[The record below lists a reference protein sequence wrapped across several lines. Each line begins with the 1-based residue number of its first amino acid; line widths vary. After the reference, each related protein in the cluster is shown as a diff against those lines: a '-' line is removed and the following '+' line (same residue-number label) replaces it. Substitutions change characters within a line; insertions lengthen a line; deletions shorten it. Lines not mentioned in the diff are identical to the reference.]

1 MFQYPQCGYVTSKFF
16 YNTWVLQI
24 FEYCS
29 WKKLGRLKSNQTK
42 NLWYLRC
49 CKYTAPVDNQN
60 QLIVILMKSGFHSS
74 SVFKM
79 KCMYLCQKALEN
91 FSFSYI
97 FSFWYIKSQN
107 DTFLVSSHFESKK
120 KKYFISLN
128 SYTLVKSLSIPQ
140 AIVCSY
146 LLFYSVN
153 TVFEKYELWFYKNSR
168 KSNLSLEILLPS
180 LPAPTPRFLLADLWK
195 KTFLSVK
202 GFCMPASGSVYFSG
216 V

>member
-1 MFQYPQCGYVTSKFF
+1 MSKSIWKLFLQLYVQFLIYKKSKWHF
-16 YNTWVLQI
+16 L
-24 FEYCS
+24 
-29 WKKLGRLKSNQTK
+29 
-42 NLWYLRC
+42 
-49 CKYTAPVDNQN
+49 
-60 QLIVILMKSGFHSS
+60 
-74 SVFKM
+74 
-79 KCMYLCQKALEN
+79 
-91 FSFSYI
+91 
-97 FSFWYIKSQN
+97 
-107 DTFLVSSHFESKK
+107 LVSSHFESKK
-120 KKYFISLN
+120 KKDFISLN
-128 SYTLVKSLSIPQ
+128 DYTLVKSLSIPQ

-153 TVFEKYELWFYKNSR
+153 TVFEIYALWFYKNSR

>member
-1 MFQYPQCGYVTSKFF
+1 MI
-16 YNTWVLQI
+16 LI
-24 FEYCS
+24 
-29 WKKLGRLKSNQTK
+29 LK
-42 NLWYLRC
+42 
-49 CKYTAPVDNQN
+49 
-60 QLIVILMKSGFHSS
+60 KSGFHFS
-74 SVFKM
+74 SVFKYEI
-79 KCMYLCQKALEN
+79 MYLCQKAFEN

-107 DTFLVSSHFESKK
+107 DTFFLFLLILKAKK
-120 KKYFISLN
+120 NDFISLN
-128 SYTLVKSLSIPQ
+128 DYTLVKSLSIPQ
-140 AIVCSY
+140 AIVCRY

-153 TVFEKYELWFYKNSR
+153 TLFEIYELWFYKNSR

-180 LPAPTPRFLLADLWK
+180 LPAPTRRFLLADLWK